1 MGVMEAVKKGFS
13 LTAKSLNLLV
23 VIFIF
28 NVVWNIVGIFLAPA
42 APVTGTGGPAPVNPA
57 FLILSIAFIFLSVF
71 IQGGILGS
79 VRDLVKQ
86 GALKMSEFA
95 KYGSKYYLKL
105 FGLGLLIMAVV
116 MVFALVA
123 ALLIAMAAPTG
134 NRVAIG
140 IVSILALIVGGF
152 GIYVMILL
160 FLSPYVLIADE
171 AGVIESMKKS
181 VQMVRKAIGK
191 VLGLAVLV
199 TLIAFGFGFVLGILT
214 GLLNLALAGGT
225 IAQIIAAV
233 LTSALNA
240 YIGVLMTASFM
251 AMYLSLKQKA

>member
-1 MGVMEAVKKGFS
+1 
-13 LTAKSLNLLV
+13 
-23 VIFIF
+23 
-28 NVVWNIVGIFLAPA
+28 
-42 APVTGTGGPAPVNPA
+42 
-57 FLILSIAFIFLSVF
+57 
-71 IQGGILGS
+71 
-79 VRDLVKQ
+79 
-86 GALKMSEFA
+86 
-95 KYGSKYYLKL
+95 
-105 FGLGLLIMAVV
+105 